1 MKEVAFRW
9 IDKFLVN
16 LKIQENFLILFFSSL
31 LAMIIVSLTLVNAIQ
46 NQQEQALH
54 QEVRL
59 VAGLIANT
67 ELNSTQV
74 SNLLADSN
82 IQQGRKGR
90 FPIQIA
96 DSNQYLSG
104 GELPGLFS
112 SLNLSHLSIISICI
126 LFLIMSSYY
135 IKTFMGGAL
144 FNIYDAVLRLANGDL
159 ASRINYAPARN
170 EFNLIAQ
177 TIDRVSEREHV
188 LVKATQE
195 AIALIQQISSQLGQ
209 RSNENTKLTSQQQEQ
224 IDSLASATEQMAASI
239 REVAVHAHDS
249 STQTSEATKTTDQ
262 GQSQVEQTLAAIKKL
277 TTEINAASS
286 AVTKLD
292 ANAAQIDAIVSA
304 IRAISEQTNL
314 LALNAAIEAARAGE
328 QGRGFAVVADEV
340 RTLASRTQNATV
352 EIQKMI
358 ETLQTNSRQLM
369 TVMQQTVTEAET
381 SEQLMES
388 VSKSIEDISGQNKY
402 IADRSIEIAAAAEEQ
417 GAVADNIASDVER
430 VRTGSEHLASMVNQT
445 SAEIQ
450 SLHQQADNLESLM
463 TDLKV

>member
-1 MKEVAFRW
+1 MKEVTFRW

-16 LKIQENFLILFFSSL
+16 LKIQENFLILFSSSL
-31 LAMIIVSLTLVNAIQ
+31 LTMIIVSFTLVNAIQ

-59 VAGLIANT
+59 VAGLMADT

-74 SNLLADSN
+74 SNLLANSN
-82 IQQGRKGR
+82 VQRGRNGL
-90 FPIQIA
+90 FPMRIA
-96 DSNQYLSG
+96 ESDQYLSG
-104 GELPGLFS
+104 GELPGLFTA
-112 SLNLSHLSIISICI
+112 LSPSHMGVIAISI
-126 LFLIMSSYY
+126 LFLIMSTYY
-135 IKTFMGGAL
+135 IMTFVGGAL

-159 ASRINYAPARN
+159 ASRINYDPARN

-209 RSNENTKLTSQQQEQ
+209 RSNENTKLSSQQQER

-249 STQTSEATKTTDQ
+249 STQTGEATKTTDQ
-262 GQSQVEQTLAAIKKL
+262 GRSQVGQTLIAIKKL
-277 TTEINAASS
+277 TAEINAASG
-286 AVTKLD
+286 AVTELD
-292 ANAAQIDAIVSA
+292 SNAAQIDAIVSA

-358 ETLQTNSRQLM
+358 ETLQKNSRQLM

-417 GAVADNIASDVER
+417 GAVADNIASDVEL
-430 VRTGSEHLASMVNQT
+430 VRTGSEHLASMVTQT

-463 TDLKV
+463 KDLKV